1 LINGFLDLY
10 ISGTYLNCFY
20 HMYFIVN
27 DQNSNMPCIICS
39 FVVYSISCDNR
50 SRQIWFQ
57 KKKMMLNIQ
66 GEGT

>member
-1 LINGFLDLY
+1 
-10 ISGTYLNCFY
+10 
-20 HMYFIVN
+20 MYFIVN